1 MMENTIR
8 VNDAI
13 CIRCGRCVKVCPS
26 QIFVQEKAGT
36 AVTLH
41 KPENCIVCGH
51 CAAACPTGAVEHA
64 DFPAEKVHLIDYA
77 ALPTP
82 EQVELLLAVRRSNRA
97 FSRRPVPQEYLDRI
111 VAAADRAPTATNAR
125 QLGYTLVTDPAMRR
139 EIVEYTLGVFGRIL
153 KRLSNPLVRPWL
165 SRLLPGVYRYVPVF
179 KKMRREY
186 AEQGVDRILRG
197 ATAVLFIHAPKES
210 RFGAEDANL
219 AYQNASLTAE
229 SLGVSQVYMG
239 FVLTAVRQDG
249 KGGLNRMLGLRDRR
263 ICAVM
268 ALGMPQF
275 RSPNYIDRKEPYHF
289 RRLKVEDLSEEMSE
303 SGFDTKIYLTYTFE
317 GNEKTIEAYGNGP
330 IDAVQR
336 GLQAELDMPIK
347 VLDYT
352 EHALQMGSN
361 AQAAAY
367 IHLMDE
373 SRGIVTHGVGISS
386 NITRASIRA
395 LFSAVNRFIAK
406 EAVKE

>member
-1 MMENTIR
+1 MENTIR

-26 QIFVQEKAGT
+26 QIFVQEKAGA

-64 DFPAEKVHLIDYA
+64 DFPAEKVHPIAYA

-82 EQVELLLAVRRSNRA
+82 EQVELLLAVRRSN
-97 FSRRPVPQEYLDRI
+97 
-111 VAAADRAPTATNAR
+111 RAPTATNAR

-139 EIVEYTLGVFGRIL
+139 EIVEYTLGVFGRIV

-275 RSPNYIDRKEPYHF
+275 RYPNYIDRKEPEV
-289 RRLKVEDLSEEMSE
+289 R
-303 SGFDTKIYLTYTFE
+303 KI
-317 GNEKTIEAYGNGP
+317 
-330 IDAVQR
+330 
-336 GLQAELDMPIK
+336 
-347 VLDYT
+347 
-352 EHALQMGSN
+352 
-361 AQAAAY
+361 
-367 IHLMDE
+367 
-373 SRGIVTHGVGISS
+373 
-386 NITRASIRA
+386 
-395 LFSAVNRFIAK
+395 
-406 EAVKE
+406 

>member
-1 MMENTIR
+1 MNQSSVSTASPERAAWPLLWIPTSRVIEASKEHAQRICGCNPENF
-8 VNDAI
+8 
-13 CIRCGRCVKVCPS
+13 G
-26 QIFVQEKAGT
+26 KAGWKWHRIR
-36 AVTLH
+36 LCQNLRH
-41 KPENCIVCGH
+41 R
-51 CAAACPTGAVEHA
+51 
-64 DFPAEKVHLIDYA
+64 LYRR
-77 ALPTP
+77 
-82 EQVELLLAVRRSNRA
+82 LAKNHITS
-97 FSRRPVPQEYLDRI
+97 
-111 VAAADRAPTATNAR
+111 
-125 QLGYTLVTDPAMRR
+125 
-139 EIVEYTLGVFGRIL
+139 
-153 KRLSNPLVRPWL
+153 
-165 SRLLPGVYRYVPVF
+165 
-179 KKMRREY
+179 
-186 AEQGVDRILRG
+186 
-197 ATAVLFIHAPKES
+197 
-210 RFGAEDANL
+210 
-219 AYQNASLTAE
+219 
-229 SLGVSQVYMG
+229 
-239 FVLTAVRQDG
+239 
-249 KGGLNRMLGLRDRR
+249 
-263 ICAVM
+263 C
-268 ALGMPQF
+268 
-275 RSPNYIDRKEPYHF
+275 
-289 RRLKVEDLSEEMSE
+289 RLKVEDLGEEMPE

>member
-26 QIFVQEKAGT
+26 QIFVQEKAGA

-64 DFPAEKVHLIDYA
+64 DFPAEKVHPIDYA

-97 FSRRPVPQEYLDRI
+97 FSQRPVPQEYLDRI

-139 EIVEYTLGVFGRIL
+139 EIVEYTLGVFGRIV

-165 SRLLPGVYRYVPVF
+165 SRLLPGVYRYIPAF
-179 KKMRREY
+179 RRMRREY

-197 ATAVLFIHAPKES
+197 ATPVLFIHAPKES

-275 RSPNYIDRKEPYHF
+275 RYPNYIDRKEPEV
-289 RRLKVEDLSEEMSE
+289 R
-303 SGFDTKIYLTYTFE
+303 KI
-317 GNEKTIEAYGNGP
+317 
-330 IDAVQR
+330 
-336 GLQAELDMPIK
+336 
-347 VLDYT
+347 
-352 EHALQMGSN
+352 
-361 AQAAAY
+361 
-367 IHLMDE
+367 
-373 SRGIVTHGVGISS
+373 
-386 NITRASIRA
+386 
-395 LFSAVNRFIAK
+395 
-406 EAVKE
+406 